1 MAAKKILVVD
11 DESHIRQLIEQTLI
25 KAKFEVVTA
34 EDGKEA
40 LDKVVSERP
49 DLVILDIMMP
59 YYDGF
64 EVLQTLKRYPSTR
77 NLPVIILT
85 AKNNDDD
92 IFTAW
97 QAGVSTYLIKPFN
110 PSELLSYVKKIF
122 EGKKTNSGEG
132 AERRYKL

>member
-25 KAKFEVVTA
+25 KAKYNVITA

-40 LDKVVSERP
+40 LDKMVSERP
-49 DLVILDIMMP
+49 DLIILDIMMP
-59 YYDGF
+59 YYDGY
-64 EVLQTLKRYPSTR
+64 EVLQTLRRYPSTR

-85 AKNNDDD
+85 AKNNDEDV
-92 IFTAW
+92 FSAW
-97 QAGVSTYLIKPFN
+97 QAGVSSYLMKPFN
-110 PSELLSYVKKIF
+110 PTELLTYVKKIF
-122 EGKKTNSGEG
+122 DAKKNTGEG